1 MYTFIAK
8 FSNKMTKKILGLD
21 IGVSSVGL
29 AVVEKTAD
37 KYKIIDMAVR
47 VVPEDP
53 NFHGKFYSGKTA
65 SKNEARTRY
74 RQIRRGIQRFKLRRD
89 ALNRV
94 LSQNNM
100 MPDDTLI
107 HLSAKELYGLRN
119 KAISDKLSEK
129 EIGRVFMH
137 LNQRR
142 GFLSSRKSNS
152 EEENLT
158 EYKERIKQLQ
168 NELGTKTIGQHLYD
182 ELCASNN
189 GVDVLLRERTYLRAS
204 YVEEFDRIWDAQK
217 KHHPALLSGGPQ
229 EDNNKG
235 SLYDKIRNR
244 ILFYQRPLRSQKDLI
259 SSCTFEPNN
268 RVAPKSSPYF
278 EWFRI
283 WQKLNDLEWKT
294 PDGLRFKPSME
305 QKQALFNELFY
316 NTSSDK
322 AVLKITAIK
331 NCLGFKKSDKIY
343 LNFEELDGSRTY
355 AMLRDALEQ
364 AEITDVHER
373 LFFNPEVSDEQ
384 GGLMEWW
391 HLTYSIPNEA
401 DLIRSLANRMH
412 ITKEQA
418 KIITK
423 KTAYKPDYG
432 SLSTR
437 AIKKLL
443 PHLLN
448 GLGYSEA
455 CDAVGYDHSG
465 YKTKQELKEKLSLLM
480 PNALRNPV
488 VEQILNQM
496 VNMVNLAIDEYG
508 PFDEIRVELAR
519 ELKNNAKKR
528 NQIEKQ
534 QNSNKKKNED
544 ITKELKNSY
553 GFKVVSKKDIQRYTV
568 WNETENQCLYC
579 NNPISNTEF
588 LNGLADIEHIIPRSR
603 SFSDNIN
610 NFILAHRKCNRDKNQ
625 HTAYDFMEQKG
636 ENVLKEYIEKVN
648 RLYDNGKGSISR
660 LKFQNLLARGNE
672 IPDDMVDRM
681 KNDTQ
686 YISREAVKILKGICE
701 NVHTT
706 TGQITD
712 YLRMEW
718 GLNDVLKELMID
730 TYRAANETE
739 WKEIKDRSGNI
750 IQKETIK
757 NWTKRDDHRH
767 HAVDALICA
776 LTDAKIIFK
785 LNNLNKI
792 YQYERDML
800 SPSEIKAMED
810 ALSEETGEK
819 TSFNLKQFIS
829 ERSNTDAP
837 IPNLREEAKKHLAG
851 LFISFKKSSKV
862 FSKNVN
868 RPKKGLPQITWTPR
882 SHLHEETVMR
892 KVLTPGDKPVS
903 LNKKFDIAWVDQIV
917 NNKEREAVK
926 QHLATFNNDPELAF
940 DKKTLKQSPLEVN
953 GKALEKVTLF
963 EEVLS
968 KRVPISTGIT
978 TAQMGKIADG
988 QVKTLLEQRMNA
1000 YGNDPKKAFADIS
1013 NNPIWLN
1020 RDKGIQIKSFRTLEN
1035 AKAQKVREGYV
1046 QTKGNHHA
1054 LIYCNNEGIYTDVV
1068 VSFWEAVNLGL
1079 TNIKEKGHPYPII
1092 QREDH
1097 PEYGRLVFTMQI
1109 NDLFVLDLK
1118 HSKNPKNDDEIN
1130 FLDINNRELLSK
1142 KTFRLQKMSKKSNGA
1157 IDIVLRQ
1164 QYETSINREIKEITL
1179 LNFQS
1184 ISHFKRLTKI
1194 VVNALGQIR
1203 LDNTW

>member
-1 MYTFIAK
+1 
-8 FSNKMTKKILGLD
+8 MTKKILGLD

-29 AVVEKTAD
+29 AIVEKTG
-37 KYKIIDMAVR
+37 KEYKIIDMAVR

-74 RQIRRGIQRFKLRRD
+74 RQIRRGIQRFKLRRN
-89 ALNRV
+89 AL
-94 LSQNNM
+94 LKALKEKNM
-100 MPDDTLI
+100 MPSDELI
-107 HLSAKELYGLRN
+107 HLPAKSLYELRSKGLTE
-119 KAISDKLSEK
+119 KLSEQ
-129 EIGRVFMH
+129 EIGRVLIH

-152 EEENLT
+152 EEENQS
-158 EYKERIKQLQ
+158 EYKERIKQLE
-168 NELGTKTIGQHLYD
+168 NELGGKTIGQHLYD

-217 KHHPALLSGGPQ
+217 KYYPQLLTGGPQ
-229 EDNNKG
+229 EENNKG
-235 SLYDKIRNR
+235 TLYDKLRNR

-259 SSCTFEPNN
+259 STCTFEPGN

-283 WQKLNDLEWKT
+283 WQKVNDLEWKT

-305 QKQALFNELFY
+305 QKNKLFDALFYEV
-316 NTSSDK
+316 SSDK
-322 AVLKITAIK
+322 PILKITAIK
-331 NCLGFKKSDKIY
+331 NLLGFKKSDKIY
-343 LNFEELDGSRTY
+343 LNFEELDGSKTY
-355 AMLRDALEQ
+355 AMLRDALTE
-364 AEITDVHER
+364 AGIDNVYER
-373 LFFNPEVSDEQ
+373 LYFNPEVHDEQ

-391 HLTYSIPNEA
+391 HLTYSIPNTS
-401 DLIRSLANRMH
+401 DLIRSLCTRMH
-412 ITKEQA
+412 ITEAQA
-418 KIITK
+418 KIIAD
-423 KTAYKPDYG
+423 KTNYKPDYG

-465 YKTKQELKEKLSLLM
+465 YKTKQVLKEKLNLLK

-496 VNMVNLAIDEYG
+496 VNMVNLAIEEYG

-544 ITKELKNSY
+544 ITRYLKDY

-568 WNETENQCLYC
+568 WQETEKQCLYC
-579 NNPISNTEF
+579 NRPISQTDF
-588 LNGLADIEHIIPRSR
+588 ISGLADIEHIIPRSR

-610 NFILAHRKCNRDKNQ
+610 NFILAHRTCNRDKNQ

-636 ENVLKEYIEKVN
+636 ENTLKEYIEKVN

-660 LKFQNLLARGNE
+660 TKFQNLLARGNE

-686 YISREAVKILKGICE
+686 YISRESVKILKQICE

-730 TYRAANETE
+730 TYRAIGETE
-739 WKEIKDRSGNI
+739 WKDIKDANGNI
-750 IQKETIK
+750 IQKENIK

-792 YQYERDML
+792 YQYEREML
-800 SPSEIKAMED
+800 SPAEIKALEA
-810 ALSEETGEK
+810 ALSEETGE
-819 TSFNLKQFIS
+819 TSNFNLKKFVS
-829 ERSNTDAP
+829 ERSKTALP
-837 IPNLREEAKKHLAG
+837 LPNLREEAKKHLAG

-862 FSKNVN
+862 FSKNTN
-868 RPKKGLPQITWTPR
+868 RPKKGAPQITWTPR
-882 SHLHEETVMR
+882 SYLHEETMMR
-892 KVLTPGDKPVS
+892 KVLAPAEKPVA
-903 LNKKFDIAWVDQIV
+903 LNKKFDKSCIDFIINPQ
-917 NNKEREAVK
+917 ERDAVK
-926 QHLATFNNDPELAF
+926 QHLALFDNKPEVAF
-940 DKKTLKQSPLEVN
+940 DKKTLIKTPLLFN
-953 GKALEKVTLF
+953 NNPLEKVSVY

-968 KRVPISTGIT
+968 KRVAISPDISL
-978 TAQMGKIADG
+978 AKLGKIADG
-988 QVKTLLEQRMNA
+988 KIKQVLDQRLAN
-1000 YGNDPKKAFADIS
+1000 YGNDTKKAFGDIA
-1013 NNPIWLN
+1013 NNPIWL
-1020 RDKGIQIKSFRTLEN
+1020 DQAKGLQIKSIRTHEN
-1035 AKAQKVREGYV
+1035 AKAQQVREGYV

-1054 LIYCNNEGIYTDVV
+1054 LIYCNEEGVYTDVV
-1068 VSFWEAVNLGL
+1068 VSFWEAVKMGL
-1079 TNIKEKGHPYPII
+1079 NNIKEKGNPYPII
-1092 QREDH
+1092 DRKDH
-1097 PEYGRLVFTMQI
+1097 PEYGRLVFTMQL
-1109 NDLFVLDLK
+1109 NDLFVLDWK
-1118 HSKNPKNDDEIN
+1118 HANEPKEENEIN
-1130 FLDINNRELLSK
+1130 YLDPQNFKYINKKIFRVQTLSGG
-1142 KTFRLQKMSKKSNGA
+1142 SN
-1157 IDIVLRQ
+1157 IDIRLRH
-1164 QYETSINREIKEITL
+1164 QYETTL
-1179 LNFQS
+1179 KRDLDELTFIRFRNANAL
-1184 ISHFKRLTKI
+1184 KRLTKI
-1194 VVNALGQIR
+1194 TINSIGQIIKI
-1203 LDNTW
+1203 N